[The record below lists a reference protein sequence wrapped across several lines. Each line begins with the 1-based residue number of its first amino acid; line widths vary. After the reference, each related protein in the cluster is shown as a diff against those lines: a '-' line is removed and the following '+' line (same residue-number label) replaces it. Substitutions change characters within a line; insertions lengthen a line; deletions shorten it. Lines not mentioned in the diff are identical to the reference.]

1 MPDTGLSAQ
10 PGPGDAPAPV
20 TGDALPPGNGQAPC
34 PGTSHALPPEAGQTF
49 RHWTSDAPPPET
61 GQTLPQETTNAL
73 PPAPGQ
79 ALPLGTGQAHLP
91 RAAQSAST
99 RPAQELPPRTGQA
112 PEPGHAIFTLPN
124 VISFARLC
132 VVPLA
137 IWLVLH
143 QRFAAAF
150 ACFVAA
156 GISDAVDG
164 WLARRRGGTV
174 LGAAL
179 DPLADKALMIG
190 MFVTLAATAQLPD
203 WLAIL
208 VVFRDLLIVGGVA
221 LLWATSHTVAIRPL
235 RISKLNTGLQIG
247 LVALVLGLNALGLG
261 LPSLRWAAV
270 ILVTASTLASGAA
283 YVVRTA
289 RPA

>member
-1 MPDTGLSAQ
+1 MPDTGLAAQ
-10 PGPGDAPAPV
+10 PGTGKAPQPGTGKAPQPGAGEAPQPG
-20 TGDALPPGNGQAPC
+20 TGEAPLPGTGKAPQPGTGEAPLPAIGEALPPGG
-34 PGTSHALPPEAGQTF
+34 
-49 RHWTSDAPPPET
+49 DAHPPET
-61 GQTLPQETTNAL
+61 GH
-73 PPAPGQ
+73 
-79 ALPLGTGQAHLP
+79 AHLP
-91 RAAQSAST
+91 ESGYTTPTASGQAVPPGTGRAV
-99 RPAQELPPRTGQA
+99 PPRTGET
-112 PEPGHAIFTLPN
+112 PEPSHAILTLPN

-143 QRFAAAF
+143 QSFAAAF

-156 GISDAVDG
+156 GISDAIDG
-164 WLARRRGGTV
+164 WLARRHGGTV

-208 VVFRDLLIVGGVA
+208 VVFRDLVIVGGVA
-221 LLWATSHTVAIRPL
+221 LLWVTSHPVAIRPL

-247 LVALVLGLNALGLG
+247 LVALVLGLNALGLA
-261 LPSLRWAAV
+261 LPTLRWAAIV
-270 ILVTASTLASGAA
+270 LVTASTLASGSA